1 MEPNKDQNKPV
12 KQRVAKKAQA
22 QKAEDQPIIQ

>member
-12 KQRVAKKAQA
+12 KQRAAKKPQA
-22 QKAEDQPIIQ
+22 PKAVDQPMIQ

>member
-12 KQRVAKKAQA
+12 NQRVSKKAQA
-22 QKAEDQPIIQ
+22 PKVEDQPVVQ

>member
-22 QKAEDQPIIQ
+22 AKAEDQPMNQ

>member
-22 QKAEDQPIIQ
+22 PKAENQPMIQ

>member
-12 KQRVAKKAQA
+12 KQRPAKKAQA
-22 QKAEDQPIIQ
+22 PKPVDQAMIQ

>member
-1 MEPNKDQNKPV
+1 MEPIKDQNKPV

-22 QKAEDQPIIQ
+22 SKAEDQPMIQ